1 MWGSSK
7 ALWTGHG
14 LPDGYIYAG
23 RHSLITTTT
32 PKQLFIYTRI
42 LSAQHQYLYY
52 RDRPISSNPVIA
64 HITLTIVAD
73 RAAPGLAVR
82 SSSDRVVPIASPW
95 RMGGDDL
102 SGSRLC
108 ALLIAS
114 IASPCDM
121 FGICIDVVSGTRR
134 GMCGAR

>member
-1 MWGSSK
+1 MITLTGAPASYSSRLYDSE
-7 ALWTGHG
+7 A
-14 LPDGYIYAG
+14 
-23 RHSLITTTT
+23 
-32 PKQLFIYTRI
+32 QLFIYTRV
-42 LSAQHQYLYY
+42 LSAHQYLVYY
-52 RDRPISSNPVIA
+52 RDRPISSTNPVIA